1 VPTWIKLA
9 RDKET
14 GKSRGFGWLKYE
26 DQRSCDLAVDNIGG
40 ATVLGRVL
48 RVDHTRYKKKDG
60 EEEEDEKFTIRVEG
74 AEKKVGNHQDDE
86 GSDSEEARKLRWPK
100 TKAEKELESL
110 IRNHDED
117 DPMKEYLV
125 NQKREEVTAELEALE
140 SSKKGSRRHRH
151 RHDRR
156 RDEERDDRE
165 KRKHRDRSRERRHRS
180 DSPDRPRRH
189 RSQDRQRRSTP
200 RDRSTERRHRR

>member
-86 GSDSEEARKLRWPK
+86 GSDSEEARKLHWPK

-140 SSKKGSRRHRH
+140 SSKKGSR
-151 RHDRR
+151 RR